1 MIVKKERKTHRR
13 KCLNWGIVL
22 LGFYLFVGIV
32 YAAPSTTSVYI
43 NNHNIPFSAET
54 GYPFTDTNGRMQ
66 VPLRATME
74 AYGCNTAWNEAEKT
88 VTLKKD
94 STTVQVP
101 IGKAYLVING
111 KQKPTDTAALVKDG
125 RTYLPIRAVL
135 EAFGAKVN
143 WDAKNNILSITQ
155 EIDGLLSIH
164 FIDVGQGD
172 AILIDNQDFEVL
184 IDGGN
189 NKDGKAIVAYLK
201 DYIDGNLD
209 LVIAT
214 HPDADHIGGLD
225 NVIQAYNVSKII
237 DSGAT
242 KDTKTYQ
249 DYWQAAQNE
258 PNCKVLFDADMV
270 LDLGYGASLKI
281 IETGDNYKDVNDN
294 SVVAQLNYREI
305 SVLFTGDM
313 EQEAEAASLSKFSKV
328 NVLKAGHHGSKTS
341 STQRFLDVLKPEYV
355 VISAGKENSYGH
367 PHKAVLERYFNS
379 GATVY
384 GTFRSGTIVMKTD
397 GHSLSFQTNDPVTL
411 GDAGDEKQPLAG

>member
-1 MIVKKERKTHRR
+1 MRNHWSKKHGR
-13 KCLNWGIVL
+13 KCINFGIVL
-22 LGFYLFVGIV
+22 IGFYLFIGIV
-32 YAAPSTTSVYI
+32 YAAPLTASVYI
-43 NNHNIPFSAET
+43 NNQNIPFSTGT
-54 GYPFTDTNGRMQ
+54 GYPFTDSNGRMQ

-74 AYGCNTAWNEAEKT
+74 AFGCETAWNEAEKT
-88 VTLKKD
+88 VTLIKEN
-94 STTVQVP
+94 TTVQVP
-101 IGKAYLVING
+101 IGKNYLVING
-111 KQKPTDTAALVKDG
+111 IQKTTDTCALVKDG
-125 RTYLPIRAVL
+125 RTYLPIRSVL
-135 EAFGAKVN
+135 EAFGAKVS
-143 WDAKNNILSITQ
+143 WDGKKNILGITQ
-155 EIDGLLSIH
+155 EIDGILTVH

-189 NKDGKAIVAYLK
+189 NRDGKAIVTYLK

-225 NVIQAYNVSKII
+225 DVIKAYDVSKII

-242 KDTKTYQ
+242 KDTKTYE

-258 PNCKVLFDADMV
+258 PNCKVLYDDDMV
-270 LDLGYGASLKI
+270 LDLGNGASLKI
-281 IETGDNYKDVNDN
+281 IETGDDYKDSNDN
-294 SVVAQLNYREI
+294 SVVTQLNYGEV

-313 EQEAEAASLSKFSKV
+313 EQEAEAASLSKFGKV

-341 STQRFLDVLKPEYV
+341 SFQNFLDVLKPEYV
-355 VISAGKENSYGH
+355 IISAGKGNSYGH

-384 GTFRSGTIVMKTD
+384 GTFRSGTIIMKTD
-397 GHSLSFQTNDPVTL
+397 GHSLSFQTNNPVVL
-411 GDAGDEKQPLAG
+411 GDAGDKKQALAG

>member
-1 MIVKKERKTHRR
+1 MMKNKRGKKYVR
-13 KCLNWGIVL
+13 KCINFSIL
-22 LGFYLFVGIV
+22 LMSFYLFTGIV
-32 YAAPSTTSVYI
+32 YAAPSTPSVYI
-43 NNHNIPFSAET
+43 NNQNVPFST
-54 GYPFTDTNGRMQ
+54 VSGYPFTDNNGRMQ

-74 AYGCNTAWNEAEKT
+74 AFGCETAWSEAEKT

-94 STTVQVP
+94 NTTVQVP
-101 IGKAYLVING
+101 IGKNYLVING
-111 KQKPTDTAALVKDG
+111 KQKTTDTAALVKDG
-125 RTYLPIRAVL
+125 RTYLPIRSVL

-143 WDAKNNILSITQ
+143 WDAKKNILDITQ
-155 EIDGLLSIH
+155 ENDGELTVH

-172 AILIDNQDFEVL
+172 AILIDNKDFEVL

-189 NKDGKAIVAYLK
+189 NKDGKAIVTYIK
-201 DYIDGNLD
+201 EFIDGNLD

-225 NVIQAYNVSKII
+225 DVIKAYDVSKII

-258 PNCKVLFDADMV
+258 PKCKVLYDDDMV
-270 LDLGYGASLKI
+270 IDLSYGATIKI

-313 EQEAEAASLSKFSKV
+313 EQEAEAASLSKFGKV

-341 STQRFLDVLKPEYV
+341 SSQKFLDVLKPEYV
-355 VISAGKENSYGH
+355 IISAGKENSYGH
-367 PHKAVLERYFNS
+367 PHKAVLERYFNN

-384 GTFRSGTIVMKTD
+384 GTFRSGTIVMKTN

-411 GDAGDEKQPLAG
+411 EDAGDKKQALAS

>member
-1 MIVKKERKTHRR
+1 MMKNKRGKKYVR
-13 KCLNWGIVL
+13 KCINFSIL
-22 LGFYLFVGIV
+22 LMSFYLFTGIV
-32 YAAPSTTSVYI
+32 YAAPSTPSVYI
-43 NNHNIPFSAET
+43 NNQNVPFST
-54 GYPFTDTNGRMQ
+54 VSGYPFTDNNGRMQ

-74 AYGCNTAWNEAEKT
+74 AFGCETAWSEAEKT

-94 STTVQVP
+94 NTTVQVP
-101 IGKAYLVING
+101 IGKAYLVIND
-111 KQKPTDTAALVKDG
+111 KQKTTDTAALVKDG
-125 RTYLPIRAVL
+125 RTYLPIRSVL

-143 WDAKNNILSITQ
+143 WDAKKNILDITQ
-155 EIDGLLSIH
+155 ENDGELTVH

-172 AILIDNQDFEVL
+172 AILIDNKDFEVL

-189 NKDGKAIVAYLK
+189 NKDGKAIVTYIK
-201 DYIDGNLD
+201 EFIDGNLD

-225 NVIQAYNVSKII
+225 DVIKAYDVSKII

-258 PNCKVLFDADMV
+258 PKCKVLYDDDMV
-270 LDLGYGASLKI
+270 IDLSYGATIKI

-313 EQEAEAASLSKFSKV
+313 EQEAEAASLSKFGKV

-341 STQRFLDVLKPEYV
+341 SSQKFLDVLKPEYV
-355 VISAGKENSYGH
+355 IISAGKENSYGH
-367 PHKAVLERYFNS
+367 PHKAVLERYFNNS
-379 GATVY
+379 ATVY
-384 GTFRSGTIVMKTD
+384 GTFRSGTIVMKTN

-411 GDAGDEKQPLAG
+411 EDAGDKKQALAS

>member
-1 MIVKKERKTHRR
+1 MRNHWSKKQGRR
-13 KCLNWGIVL
+13 CINFGIVL
-22 LGFYLFVGIV
+22 IGFYLFIGIV
-32 YAAPSTTSVYI
+32 YAAPLTASVYI
-43 NNHNIPFSAET
+43 NNQNIPFSTGT
-54 GYPFTDTNGRMQ
+54 GYPFTDSNGRMQ

-74 AYGCNTAWNEAEKT
+74 AFGCETAWNEAEKT
-88 VTLKKD
+88 VTLIKEN
-94 STTVQVP
+94 TTVQVP
-101 IGKAYLVING
+101 IEKNYLVING
-111 KQKPTDTAALVKDG
+111 IQKTTDTCALVKDG
-125 RTYLPIRAVL
+125 RTYLPIRSVL
-135 EAFGAKVN
+135 EAFGAKVS
-143 WDAKNNILSITQ
+143 WDGKKNILGITQ
-155 EIDGLLSIH
+155 EIDGILTVH

-189 NKDGKAIVAYLK
+189 NKDGKAIVTYLK

-225 NVIQAYNVSKII
+225 DVIKAYDVSKII

-242 KDTKTYQ
+242 KDTKTYE

-258 PNCKVLFDADMV
+258 PNCKLLYDDDMV
-270 LDLGYGASLKI
+270 LDLGNGASLKI
-281 IETGDNYKDVNDN
+281 IETGDDYNDSNDN
-294 SVVAQLNYREI
+294 SVVTQLNYGEV

-313 EQEAEAASLSKFSKV
+313 EQEAETASLSKFGKV

-341 STQRFLDVLKPEYV
+341 SSQNFLDVLKPEYV
-355 VISAGKENSYGH
+355 IISAGKGNSYGH

-397 GHSLSFQTNDPVTL
+397 GRSLSFQTNDPIVL
-411 GDAGDEKQPLAG
+411 GDAGDKKQALAG

>member
-1 MIVKKERKTHRR
+1 MRNHWSKKQGRR
-13 KCLNWGIVL
+13 CINFGIVL
-22 LGFYLFVGIV
+22 IGFYLFIGIV
-32 YAAPSTTSVYI
+32 YAAPLTASVYI
-43 NNHNIPFSAET
+43 NNQNIPFSTGT
-54 GYPFTDTNGRMQ
+54 GYPFTDSNGRMQ

-74 AYGCNTAWNEAEKT
+74 AFGCETAWNEAEKT
-88 VTLKKD
+88 VTLIKEN
-94 STTVQVP
+94 TTVQVP
-101 IGKAYLVING
+101 IGKNYLVING
-111 KQKPTDTAALVKDG
+111 IQKTTDTCALVKDG
-125 RTYLPIRAVL
+125 RTYLPIRSVL
-135 EAFGAKVN
+135 EAFGAKVS
-143 WDAKNNILSITQ
+143 WDGKKNILGITQ
-155 EIDGLLSIH
+155 EIDGILTVH

-189 NKDGKAIVAYLK
+189 NKDGKAIVTYLK

-225 NVIQAYNVSKII
+225 DVIKAYDVSKII

-242 KDTKTYQ
+242 KDTKTYE

-258 PNCKVLFDADMV
+258 PNCKVLYDDDMV
-270 LDLGYGASLKI
+270 LDLGNGASLKI
-281 IETGDNYKDVNDN
+281 IETGDDYKDSNDN
-294 SVVAQLNYREI
+294 SVVTQLNYGEV

-313 EQEAEAASLSKFSKV
+313 EQEAETASLSKFGKV

-341 STQRFLDVLKPEYV
+341 SSQNFLDVLKPEYV
-355 VISAGKENSYGH
+355 IISAGKGNSYGH

-397 GHSLSFQTNDPVTL
+397 GHSLSFQTNDPVVL
-411 GDAGDEKQPLAG
+411 GDAGDKKQALAG

>member
-1 MIVKKERKTHRR
+1 MANKRDKMHGRKY
-13 KCLNWGIVL
+13 LNFGIL
-22 LGFYLFVGIV
+22 LISFYLFIGIV
-32 YAAPSTTSVYI
+32 YAAPSTASVYI
-43 NNHNIPFSAET
+43 NNQNIPFSTET
-54 GYPFTDTNGRMQ
+54 GYPFTDNNGRMQ

-74 AYGCNTAWNEAEKT
+74 AYGCETSWNEAEKT
-88 VTLKKD
+88 VTLNKEN
-94 STTVQVP
+94 TTVQVP
-101 IGKAYLVING
+101 IGKNYLVING
-111 KQKPTDTAALVKDG
+111 IQKATDTSALIKDG
-125 RTYLPIRAVL
+125 RTYLPIRSVL
-135 EAFGAKVN
+135 EAFGAKVS
-143 WDAKNNILSITQ
+143 WDAKKNILSITQ
-155 EIDGLLSIH
+155 EINGVLTVH

-172 AILIDNQDFEVL
+172 AILIDSQDFEVL

-225 NVIQAYNVSKII
+225 DVIEAYDVSKIM

-242 KDTKTYQ
+242 RDTKTYE

-258 PNCKVLFDADMV
+258 PNCKVLFDNDMV
-270 LDLGYGASLKI
+270 LDLGHGANLKI
-281 IETGDNYKDVNDN
+281 IETGDHYKDVNDN
-294 SVVAQLNYREI
+294 SVVAQLNYGEV

-313 EQEAEAASLSKFSKV
+313 EQEAEAASLSKFGKV

-341 STQRFLDVLKPEYV
+341 SSQRFLDILKPEYV

-367 PHKAVLERYFNS
+367 PHKAVLERYLNS

-397 GHSLSFQTNDPVTL
+397 GHSLSFQTSDPVTL
-411 GDAGDEKQPLAG
+411 GDAGDKKQAQAG

>member
-1 MIVKKERKTHRR
+1 MMKNKQGKKHVR
-13 KCLNWGIVL
+13 KCINFSIL
-22 LGFYLFVGIV
+22 LMSFYLFTGIV
-32 YAAPSTTSVYI
+32 YAAPSTPSVYI
-43 NNHNIPFSAET
+43 NNQNVSFST
-54 GYPFTDTNGRMQ
+54 VSGYPFTDNNGRMQ

-74 AYGCNTAWNEAEKT
+74 AFGCETAWSEAEKT

-94 STTVQVP
+94 NTTVQVP

-111 KQKPTDTAALVKDG
+111 KQKTTDTAALVKDG
-125 RTYLPIRAVL
+125 RTYLPIRSVL

-143 WDAKNNILSITQ
+143 WDAKKNILVITQ
-155 EIDGLLSIH
+155 ENDGELTVH

-172 AILIDNQDFEVL
+172 AILIDNKDFEVL
-184 IDGGN
+184 IDVGN
-189 NKDGKAIVAYLK
+189 NKDGKAIVTYIK
-201 DYIDGNLD
+201 EFIDGNLD
-209 LVIAT
+209 LMIAT

-225 NVIQAYNVSKII
+225 DVIKAYDVSKII

-258 PNCKVLFDADMV
+258 PKCKVLYDDDMV
-270 LDLGYGASLKI
+270 IDLGYGATIKI

-313 EQEAEAASLSKFSKV
+313 EQEAEAASLSKFGKV

-341 STQRFLDVLKPEYV
+341 SSQKFLDVLKPEYV
-355 VISAGKENSYGH
+355 IISAGKENSYGH
-367 PHKAVLERYFNS
+367 PHKAVLERYFNNS
-379 GATVY
+379 ATVY
-384 GTFRSGTIVMKTD
+384 GTFRSGTIVMKTN

-411 GDAGDEKQPLAG
+411 GDAGDKKQALAS